1 MNYER
6 QLTEFSE
13 FWVWVI
19 TTEPSVGAGSAR
31 KTKKAG
37 VSGAT
42 PDCSYGENRQ
52 LYLALFQIARLQCC
66 HVLIYISNEWD
77 KFGRISG
84 FIEKLRHKS
93 K

>member
-1 MNYER
+1 M
-6 QLTEFSE
+6 
-13 FWVWVI
+13 I
-19 TTEPSVGAGSAR
+19 TIEPSVGAGSAG
-31 KTKKAG
+31 KTGKAG

-52 LYLALFQIARLQCC
+52 LYLALFQIARVQCR
-66 HVLIYISNEWD
+66 HVLMYISNEWD

-84 FIEKLRHKS
+84 FIEKLRPKI